1 LGEPIREPSELDA
14 TLRYESGLRPEWYFP
29 RLRNVAKAMRS
40 PGELS
45 RNVKPV
51 TGNWRAGD
59 LA

>member
-14 TLRYESGLRPEWYFP
+14 TLRYESGLRPEWYFLAWE
-29 RLRNVAKAMRS
+29 RREAMRS